1 MSNWNP
7 KGLWDE
13 LKRTFGGASDD
24 DEEQSSDPTLLFHLM
39 FTAPLLIGIL
49 AMVRRL

>member
-13 LKRTFGGASDD
+13 LKRAFGGWNDD
-24 DEEQSSDPTLLFHLM
+24 DDEQSSDPTLLFHLM
-39 FTAPLLIGIL
+39 FLAPLLLGVL
-49 AMVRRL
+49 AMIRKP